1 MQHLCVEV
9 YLCSGAQCKSPLYKP
24 CHHRLDISDGECTLV
39 VVSDDWRQI
48 GPASEFSDSR
58 LLTLRSPSVLLYDWW
73 ITESCTVLPVAA
85 LSRYFALLYYLP
97 YKQQMVSFPNLDFN
111 IWSWFLC
118 SLFHWKALNCQSN
131 FFDPDNLAIFF
142 FYLLHHFLLSFWLIY
157 HIPKWVIRA
166 RSRWSFKQKS
176 RRVMTV

>member
-1 MQHLCVEV
+1 MSGIAIKNRHKCNIYVWKSIFVVELSVNLPYINLVITDWTFLMGSAHLWLWVMT
-9 YLCSGAQCKSPLYKP
+9 GG
-24 CHHRLDISDGECTLV
+24 RLGLRLSFLT
-39 VVSDDWRQI
+39 
-48 GPASEFSDSR
+48 SR

-142 FYLLHHFLLSFWLIY
+142 FTSYTIFYWPSDWFIIFQNEW
-157 HIPKWVIRA
+157 
-166 RSRWSFKQKS
+166 
-176 RRVMTV
+176 